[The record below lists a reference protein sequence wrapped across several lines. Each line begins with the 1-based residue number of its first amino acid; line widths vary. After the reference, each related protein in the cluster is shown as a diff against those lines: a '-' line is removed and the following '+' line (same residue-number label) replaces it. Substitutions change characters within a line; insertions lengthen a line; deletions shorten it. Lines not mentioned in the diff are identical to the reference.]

1 MTSSQGNA
9 ALDAPAE
16 YSRRLAARRARAG
29 RLAAAERRI
38 GNWRLVVFLAGGLLA
53 GVTLGFGA
61 ASVDWLVLPAV
72 AFAALVVAHARVIP
86 ARRRADRAV
95 AFYERGLCRIED
107 RWAGRG
113 KGGERFAF
121 SEHAYARDL
130 DLFGSGSLF
139 ELLCTARTRAGEET
153 LAGWLGEAADPREIR
168 ERQEAID
175 ELRARVDL
183 REEMALLGE
192 DVGTALHAEA
202 LAAWGSA
209 PARLE
214 TGARRLVAAALV
226 AATAAGLAVWQAGW
240 ASPVPLVA
248 AVVGEALFALPR
260 RRRVQEVARAVEMP
274 GRDLMLLSQ
283 LLERIEAEPLR
294 ALRLTKLRAALDTRG
309 VPPSR
314 RIAQLRRLV
323 DLLDARRNQFF
334 APLAPFLLWTTQVA
348 MAVED
353 WRAVSGAAAPEWIRA
368 VGEFEALCALAAYA
382 YEHGED
388 PFPEIVEAGPL
399 LEGEGFG
406 HPLIPEGRCVR
417 NDLHLGAD
425 LAVLV
430 VSGSNMSGKS
440 TLLRTVGINAVLA
453 LAGAPVRAR
462 RMRLSPLALG
472 TSMRVQ
478 DSLQAGTSKFYAE
491 IKRLRQLVD
500 LSAGPLPL
508 LFLLDEILHGTN
520 SHDRRIGAE
529 AVVRGLVE
537 RGAIGLVT
545 THDLS
550 LAHIAESL
558 APRAANVHF
567 EDHLEGGEMRF
578 DYRMRP
584 GVVKKSNA
592 LALMRAV
599 GLEV

>member
-1 MTSSQGNA
+1 MPPSQDD
-9 ALDAPAE
+9 DAVGARAE

-38 GNWRLVVFLAGGLLA
+38 GNWRLVVFLAGVLVAGL
-53 GVTLGFGA
+53 TLGIGA
-61 ASVDWLVLPAV
+61 ASADWLALPIA
-72 AFAALVVAHARVIP
+72 AFTGLVVAHARVIP
-86 ARRRADRAV
+86 ARGRADRAV
-95 AFYERGLCRIED
+95 AFYERGLRRLED

-113 KGGERFAF
+113 ETGERFANPD
-121 SEHAYARDL
+121 HPYARDL

-139 ELLCTARTRAGEET
+139 ELLCTARTRTGEET
-153 LAGWLGEAADPREIR
+153 LARWLGTAADAAEIR

-175 ELRARVDL
+175 ELRAKVDL

-192 DVGTALHAEA
+192 DVGAALHAEA

-209 PARLE
+209 PARLR
-214 TGARRLVAAALV
+214 TGARRLAAAALV
-226 AATAAGLAVWQAGW
+226 AAAALGLALWRVGW
-240 ASPVPLVA
+240 IGPLPLIA
-248 AVVGEALFALPR
+248 ALVGEALFALSR
-260 RRRVQEVARAVEMP
+260 RRRVQGVARAVEMP

-283 LLERIEAEPLR
+283 LLARIEAEPFR
-294 ALRLTKLRAALDTRG
+294 APRLTGLQAALDAQG
-309 VPPSR
+309 APPSR
-314 RIAQLRRLV
+314 RIGQLRRLV
-323 DLLDARRNQFF
+323 DLLDARRNQLF

-353 WRAVSGAAAPEWIRA
+353 WRLVSGAAAAGWIRT
-368 VGEFEALCALAAYA
+368 VGEFEALCALAGYA
-382 YEHGED
+382 YEHRGD
-388 PFPEIVEAGPL
+388 PFPEIAETGPL
-399 LEGEGFG
+399 LEGEGLG
-406 HPLIPEGRCVR
+406 HPLIPESRCVR
-417 NDLHLGAD
+417 NDLRLGAG

-440 TLLRTVGINAVLA
+440 TLLRTVGINAVLGM
-453 LAGAPVRAR
+453 AGAPVRAR

-491 IKRLRQLVD
+491 IRRLRQLVD
-500 LSAGPLPL
+500 LAAGPLPL
-508 LFLLDEILHGTN
+508 LFLLDEVLHGTN

-550 LAHIAESL
+550 LADIAESL

-567 EDHLEGGEMRF
+567 EDHLENGEMRF